1 MTDSARSSLPA
12 SARNRWIRLVLQTA
26 FGLALLWLW
35 LRTVSL
41 PEVVSHMHVTSWWPV
56 PMMVLLSLVTS
67 LIRARRWLLLLR
79 PLAPVGMV
87 RAFAMNGA
95 GGLLNYV
102 LPIRSGDAARAWWL
116 WRRHRVPAGSALAT
130 IVIDK
135 ACDLAAVAAVLAG
148 LEVVALTGAVQAPR
162 GLLGAAALAAA
173 LLAAV
178 LGTALA
184 GPRIARSPLARR
196 VLPTR
201 VASGLAGQ
209 AFAFRAGARG
219 LWTPALA
226 ARLAALTAVAL
237 VIDAFNFTLLFTAVG
252 VPVPTWKAMAAYP
265 ALLLSFAVP
274 AGPGYLGNLEV
285 AGSLV
290 LGGGLGLGAAVAA
303 GAIVLYHAITAGYSL
318 VIGTLSFLLVGGRRR
333 AQAGGPKR
341 IAVFHCGFTYSGGG
355 ERIVIEEV
363 LGLRRRG
370 YAVECYAPTVDESR
384 CYPDL
389 IRDVRVRTFL
399 PQLPRWIPYREA
411 VQMAATSLLMPLYAW
426 RFRGVDAIVGCN
438 QPSAWIAWWA
448 ARLMDVPYVVYL
460 NQPNR
465 LVYPRNIDRQTG
477 WVSNADYRLLAAVV
491 LRATRFVAWAD
502 RRSVQEADQLLVDG
516 DYIGDIIRRTYRRDA
531 IDCPAG
537 CHVAASGYP
546 LPIEQR
552 FSGGLTVNGF
562 PIRRPYVLLTNRH
575 YPQKRFDLAIR
586 AMALVRERHPR
597 AQLVIPGPPT
607 SHTATLEALVTEL
620 GLQDAVL
627 FLGAITEDE
636 LQALYEGAAVYVYP
650 APEEDF
656 GMGVIESMAKGVPVV
671 AWNQAGPTVTV
682 GPGTGHLAE
691 PLDVTDYAAG
701 IAGLLDDRDANQ
713 ATGVRAFAWARR
725 FDWERHVDVL
735 ERSVLEV
742 ARAHEQYSLQAAT
755 A

>member
-1 MTDSARSSLPA
+1 M
-12 SARNRWIRLVLQTA
+12 NRWLRLGIQTA

-41 PEVVSHMHVTSWWPV
+41 PEVVSHARVHSWWAV
-56 PMMVLLSLVTS
+56 ALMLVLALVTS
-67 LIRARRWLLLLR
+67 VIRARRWMLLLR

-87 RAFAMNGA
+87 RAFAMNAA
-95 GGLLNYV
+95 GSLLNYV

-116 WRRHRVPAGSALAT
+116 WRRHRIPAGSALAT

-135 ACDLAAVAAVLAG
+135 ACDLAAVAVVLAG
-148 LEVVALTGAVQAPR
+148 LGVVALTGVVHAPR
-162 GLLGAAALAAA
+162 GLAGAVALAIA

-178 LGTALA
+178 LGTALL
-184 GPRIARSPLARR
+184 GPRIARSRMARR
-196 VLPTR
+196 VLPPR
-201 VASGLAGQ
+201 LASGLAGQ

-219 LWTPALA
+219 LWSPGLAVRLAGLTALA
-226 ARLAALTAVAL
+226 LA
-237 VIDAFNFTLLFTAVG
+237 IDAFNFTLLFTAVG
-252 VPVPTWKAMAAYP
+252 ISVPTLQAMAAYP
-265 ALLLSFAVP
+265 AILLSFAVP

-285 AGSLV
+285 AGALV
-290 LGGGLGLGAAVAA
+290 LGGGLGLASSVAA
-303 GAIVLYHAITAGYSL
+303 GAIVLYHGITASYALALG
-318 VIGTLSFLLVGGRRR
+318 VLSFFLLGGRRR
-333 AQAGGPKR
+333 ARAGGPRR

-355 ERIVIEEV
+355 ERLVIEEV

-370 YAVECYAPTVDESR
+370 YEVECYAPTVDATR

-389 IRDVRVRTFL
+389 IGEVRVRTFL
-399 PQLPRWIPYREA
+399 PQLPRWFPFREA
-411 VQMAATSLLMPLYAW
+411 AQMAATSVLMPLYAW

-477 WVSNADYRLLAAVV
+477 WVSNADYRLLAAIV

-502 RRSVQEADQLLVDG
+502 RRSVQEADQLLVNG
-516 DYIGDIIRRTYRRDA
+516 DYIGDIIRTTYRRAA

-537 CHVAASGYP
+537 CHVAASGFP
-546 LPIEQR
+546 LPVESR
-552 FSGGLTVNGF
+552 FGGGLTINGY

-586 AMALVRERHPR
+586 AIVEVRKSQPR
-597 AQLVIPGPPT
+597 TQLVIPGPPT
-607 SHTATLEALVTEL
+607 SHTDSLKTLVREL
-620 GLQDAVL
+620 GLDDAVL

-636 LQALYEGAAVYVYP
+636 LQSLYEGAAVYVYP

-656 GMGVIESMAKGVPVV
+656 GMGVIEAMSKGVPVV

-682 GPGTGHLAE
+682 APGTGYLAE
-691 PLDVTDYAAG
+691 PLEVDDYAAG
-701 IAGLLDDRDANQ
+701 IAKLLASRTENQ
-713 ATGVRAFAWARR
+713 ATGQRAFDCARR
-725 FDWERHVDVL
+725 FDWERHIDIL
-735 ERSVLEV
+735 ERAVLEV
-742 ARAHEQYSLQAAT
+742 AHAHEQISAEAAT

>member
-1 MTDSARSSLPA
+1 M
-12 SARNRWIRLVLQTA
+12 NRWFRLGVQTA

-35 LRTVSL
+35 MRTVSL
-41 PEVVSHMHVTSWWPV
+41 PEVVSHARVHSWWAV
-56 PMMVLLSLVTS
+56 ALMLFLALVTS
-67 LIRARRWLLLLR
+67 VIRARRWMLLLR

-87 RAFAMNGA
+87 RAFAMNAA
-95 GGLLNYV
+95 GSLLNYV

-116 WRRHRVPAGSALAT
+116 WRRHRIPAGSALAT

-135 ACDLAAVAAVLAG
+135 ACDLAAVAVVLAG
-148 LEVVALTGAVQAPR
+148 LGVVALTGVVHAPR
-162 GLLGAAALAAA
+162 GLAGAVALAIA

-178 LGTALA
+178 LGTALL
-184 GPRIARSPLARR
+184 GPRIARSRMARR
-196 VLPTR
+196 VLPPR
-201 VASGLAGQ
+201 IASGLAGQ

-219 LWTPALA
+219 LLSPELAVRLAGLTALA
-226 ARLAALTAVAL
+226 LA
-237 VIDAFNFTLLFTAVG
+237 IDAFNFTLLFTAVG
-252 VPVPTWKAMAAYP
+252 ISVPTLQAMAAYP
-265 ALLLSFAVP
+265 AILLSFAVP
-274 AGPGYLGNLEV
+274 AGPGYLGDLEV
-285 AGSLV
+285 AGALV
-290 LGGGLGLGAAVAA
+290 LGGGLGLASSVAA
-303 GAIVLYHAITAGYSL
+303 GAIVLYHGITASYALALG
-318 VIGTLSFLLVGGRRR
+318 VLSFFLVGGRRR
-333 AQAGGPKR
+333 ARAGGPRR

-355 ERIVIEEV
+355 ERLVIEEV

-370 YAVECYAPTVDESR
+370 YEVECYAPTVDATR

-389 IRDVRVRTFL
+389 IGEVRVKTFL
-399 PQLPRWIPYREA
+399 PQLPRWFPFREA
-411 VQMAATSLLMPLYAW
+411 AQMAATSVLMPLYAW

-477 WVSNADYRLLAAVV
+477 WVSNADYRLLAAIV

-502 RRSVQEADQLLVDG
+502 RRSVQEADQLLVNG
-516 DYIGDIIRRTYRRDA
+516 DYIGDIIRTTYRRAA

-537 CHVAASGYP
+537 CHVAATGFP
-546 LPIEQR
+546 LPAESR
-552 FSGGLTVNGF
+552 FGGGLTINGY

-586 AMALVRERHPR
+586 AVMEVRKSQPR
-597 AQLVIPGPPT
+597 TQLVIPGPPT
-607 SHTATLEALVTEL
+607 SHTDSLKTLVREL
-620 GLQDAVL
+620 GLEDAVI

-636 LQALYEGAAVYVYP
+636 LQSLYEGAAVYVYP

-656 GMGVIESMAKGVPVV
+656 GMGVIESMSKGVPVV

-682 GPGTGHLAE
+682 ARGTGYLAE
-691 PLDVTDYAAG
+691 PLEVDDYAAG
-701 IAGLLDDRDANQ
+701 IAKLLASRSENQ
-713 ATGVRAFAWARR
+713 ATGQRAFDWARR
-725 FDWERHVDVL
+725 FDWERHIDIL
-735 ERSVLEV
+735 ERAVLEV
-742 ARAHEQYSLQAAT
+742 ARAHEQISAEAAT

>member
-1 MTDSARSSLPA
+1 M
-12 SARNRWIRLVLQTA
+12 NRWLRLALQTA
-26 FGLALLWLW
+26 IGLGLLWLW

-41 PEVVSHMHVTSWWPV
+41 SEVMSHARVHSSWPV
-56 PMMVLLSLVTS
+56 VLMIALFLLTS
-67 LIRARRWLLLLR
+67 VIRARRWLLLLR

-87 RAFAMNGA
+87 RAFAMNAA

-135 ACDLAAVAAVLAG
+135 ACDLAAVAVVLAVLG
-148 LEVVALTGAVQAPR
+148 IVALTGAVSAPR
-162 GLLGAAALAAA
+162 GLLGAAGLAIA

-178 LGTALA
+178 LGTALL
-184 GPRIARSPLARR
+184 GPRLARSRLARR
-196 VLPTR
+196 VLPAR
-201 VASGLAGQ
+201 FAAAIAGQ

-226 ARLAALTAVAL
+226 GRLAFLTALAL
-237 VIDAFNFTLLFTAVG
+237 LIDCFNFTLLFAAMG
-252 VPVPTWKAMAAYP
+252 VSVAPLKAMAAYP

-274 AGPGYLGNLEV
+274 AGPGYVGNLEV
-285 AGSLV
+285 AGSLI
-290 LGGGLGLGAAVAA
+290 LGGGLGLAPAVAA
-303 GAIVLYHAITAGYSL
+303 GAILVYHALTAANALALGL
-318 VIGTLSFLLVGGRRR
+318 LSFLLVGGRRR
-333 AQAGGPKR
+333 ARTGGPRR

-370 YAVECYAPTVDESR
+370 YEVECYAPTVDQSR

-389 IRDVRVRTFL
+389 IGDVRVRTFL
-399 PQLPRWIPYREA
+399 PQLPHWFPFREA
-411 VQMAATSLLMPLYAW
+411 VQMAATSLLMPVYAW

-465 LVYPRNIDRQTG
+465 LVYPRRIDRETG
-477 WVSNADYRLLAAVV
+477 WVANADYRLLAAIV

-502 RRSVQEADQLLVDG
+502 RRSVQEADQLLVNG
-516 DYIGDIIRRTYRRDA
+516 DYIGDIIRRTYNRDA
-531 IDCPAG
+531 VDCPAG
-537 CHVAASGYP
+537 CHVAASGFP
-546 LPIEQR
+546 LPVDAR
-552 FSGGLTVNGF
+552 FAGGLTINGY

-586 AMALVRERHPR
+586 AIAEVRKRHPR
-597 AQLVIPGPPT
+597 VQLVIPGPFT
-607 SHTATLEALVTEL
+607 SHTESLQALVAEL
-620 GLQDAVL
+620 GLTDSVF
-627 FLGAITEDE
+627 FLGPIAEDE
-636 LQALYEGAAVYVYP
+636 LQKLYEGAAVYVYP

-691 PLDVTDYAAG
+691 PLVVTDFAEG
-701 IAGLLDDRDANQ
+701 ISGLLENPTENQ
-713 ATGVRAFAWARR
+713 GTGERAFEWARR
-725 FDWERHVDVL
+725 FDWERHLDTL
-735 ERSVLEV
+735 ERAVLDV
-742 ARAHEQYSLQAAT
+742 ARVHERIAAEAAT
-755 A
+755 G

>member
-1 MTDSARSSLPA
+1 M
-12 SARNRWIRLVLQTA
+12 RLAVQTA
-26 FGLALLWLW
+26 FGLFLLWLW

-41 PEVVSHMHVTSWWPV
+41 PEVASHARVHSWLAV
-56 PMMVLLSLVTS
+56 MVMICLFLVTA

-87 RAFAMNGA
+87 RAFAMNAA
-95 GGLLNYV
+95 GGILNYV
-102 LPIRSGDAARAWWL
+102 IPIRSGDAARAWWL

-135 ACDLAAVAAVLAG
+135 ACDLTGVALVLAILGIVAA
-148 LEVVALTGAVQAPR
+148 TGAVNAPR
-162 GLLGAAALAAA
+162 GLFGAAALAVA

-178 LGTALA
+178 LGTALV
-184 GPRIARSPLARR
+184 GPRIARSSLARR
-196 VLPTR
+196 VLPAR
-201 VASGLAGQ
+201 FAAALAGQ

-226 ARLAALTAVAL
+226 ARLAALTAFAL
-237 VIDAFNFTLLFTAVG
+237 LIDAFNFTLLFTAVG
-252 VPVPTWKAMAAYP
+252 VDVPMLKAMAAYP

-290 LGGGLGLGAAVAA
+290 LGGGLGLAPAVAA
-303 GAIVLYHAITAGYSL
+303 GAIVLYHAITAGFAL
-318 VIGTLSFLLVGGRRR
+318 VLGLLGFLLVGGRRR
-333 AQAGGPKR
+333 LRAGGPRR

-370 YAVECYAPTVDESR
+370 FKVECYAPTVDASR

-389 IRDVRVRTFL
+389 IGEVGVRTFL
-399 PQLPRWIPYREA
+399 PQLPRWVPYREA
-411 VQMAATSLLMPLYAW
+411 VQMAAASLLMPLYAW
-426 RFRGVDAIVGCN
+426 RLRGVDAILACN

-448 ARLMDVPYVVYL
+448 ARLIDVPYVVYL

-465 LVYPRNIDRQTG
+465 LVYPRSIDRETG
-477 WVSNADYRLLAAVV
+477 WVANADYRLLAAIV
-491 LRATRFVAWAD
+491 LRATKFVAWAD
-502 RRSVQEADQLLVDG
+502 RRSVQEADQLLVNG
-516 DYIGDIIRRTYRRDA
+516 DYIGDIIRGIYKREAT
-531 IDCPAG
+531 DCPAG
-537 CHVAASGYP
+537 CHVAASGFP
-546 LPIEQR
+546 LPREVR
-552 FSGGLTVNGF
+552 FSGGLTINGY

-586 AMALVRERHPR
+586 AMQKVRKHHPK
-597 AQLVIPGPPT
+597 AQLVIPGPAT
-607 SHTATLEALVTEL
+607 SHTATLQGLTTEL
-620 GLQDAVL
+620 KITDGVL
-627 FLGAITEDE
+627 FLGAITEQE
-636 LQALYEGAAVYVYP
+636 LDRLYAGAAVYVYP

-682 GPGTGHLAE
+682 GPKTGYLAE
-691 PLDVTDYAAG
+691 PLEVADYASA
-701 IAGLLDDRDANQ
+701 ITTLLDDPAANQ
-713 ATGVRAFAWARR
+713 ATGERAFEWARR
-725 FDWERHVDVL
+725 FDWERHLDAL
-735 ERSVLEV
+735 ENAMIEV
-742 ARAHEQYSLQAAT
+742 ARSHERVAAEAAT

>member
-1 MTDSARSSLPA
+1 M
-12 SARNRWIRLVLQTA
+12 NRWLRLALQTA
-26 FGLALLWLW
+26 LGLVLLWLW

-41 PEVVSHMHVTSWWPV
+41 PEVLSHARVHSWAPV
-56 PMMVLLSLVTS
+56 VVMILLFLLTS

-79 PLAPVGMV
+79 PLAPAGMV
-87 RAFAMNGA
+87 RAFAMNSA

-135 ACDLAAVAAVLAG
+135 ACDLAAVALVLAV
-148 LEVVALTGAVQAPR
+148 LEVVALTGAINAPR
-162 GLLGAAALAAA
+162 GLLGAAALAVA

-178 LGTALA
+178 LGTAVL
-184 GPRIARSPLARR
+184 GPRLARSSIARRLLPARF
-196 VLPTR
+196 
-201 VASGLAGQ
+201 ASVIAGQ

-226 ARLAALTAVAL
+226 WRLAALTVLAL
-237 VIDAFNFTLLFTAVG
+237 VIDAFNFTLLFAAVG
-252 VPVPTWKAMAAYP
+252 ISVPTLKAMAAYP

-274 AGPGYLGNLEV
+274 AGPGYVGNLEV

-290 LGGGLGLGAAVAA
+290 LGGGLGLAPAVAA
-303 GAIVLYHAITAGYSL
+303 GAIVLYHAITAGNAL
-318 VIGTLSFLLVGGRRR
+318 VLGLRARAGRPR
-333 AQAGGPKR
+333 R

-370 YAVECYAPTVDESR
+370 YEVECYAPTVDQAR

-389 IRDVRVRTFL
+389 IGDVRVRTFL
-399 PQLPRWIPYREA
+399 PQLPRWVPYREA
-411 VQMAATSLLMPLYAW
+411 AQMAATSILMPVYAW

-465 LVYPRNIDRQTG
+465 LVYPRSIDRETG
-477 WVSNADYRLLAAVV
+477 WVANADYRLLAAIV

-502 RRSVQEADQLLVDG
+502 RRSVQEADQLLVNG
-516 DYIGDIIRRTYRRDA
+516 DYIGDIIRRTYGREA

-537 CHVAASGYP
+537 CHVASSGFP
-546 LPIEQR
+546 LPVEAR
-552 FSGGLTVNGF
+552 FSGGLTINGY

-575 YPQKRFDLAIR
+575 YPQKRFDLTIR
-586 AMALVRERHPR
+586 AMAEVRARHPR
-597 AQLVIPGPPT
+597 VQLVIPGPPT
-607 SHTATLEALVTEL
+607 SHTASLKELVAEL
-620 GLQDAVL
+620 GLSEAVL
-627 FLGAITEDE
+627 FLGAIAEDE
-636 LQALYEGAAVYVYP
+636 LQKLYEGAAVYVYP

-671 AWNQAGPTVTV
+671 AWNQAGPTAPV
-682 GPGTGHLAE
+682 GPRTGYLAE
-691 PLDVTDYAAG
+691 PLVVSDYAAG
-701 IAGLLDDRDANQ
+701 IWRLLDDPIENQ
-713 ATGVRAFAWARR
+713 ATGERAFAWARR
-725 FDWERHVDVL
+725 FDWERHIDIL
-735 ERSVLEV
+735 ERAVLEV
-742 ARAHEQYSLQAAT
+742 ARSHEQIASAAAT

>member
-1 MTDSARSSLPA
+1 V
-12 SARNRWIRLVLQTA
+12 NRWVRLALQTA
-26 FGLALLWLW
+26 VGVVLLWLW

-41 PEVVSHMHVTSWWPV
+41 TDVISHARVHSWGAVVL
-56 PMMVLLSLVTS
+56 MVILALVTT

-87 RAFAMNGA
+87 RAFAMNTA

-135 ACDLAAVAAVLAG
+135 ACDLAAVAAVLAI
-148 LEVVALTGAVQAPR
+148 LEVVALTGAIATPR
-162 GLLGAAALAAA
+162 GLLGAAALAIA

-178 LGTALA
+178 LGTALL
-184 GPRIARSPLARR
+184 GPRLARSWVARR
-196 VLPTR
+196 LLPAR
-201 VASGLAGQ
+201 IASGIAGQ

-226 ARLAALTAVAL
+226 GRLAFLTVLALA
-237 VIDAFNFTLLFTAVG
+237 IDAFNFTLLFTAVG
-252 VPVPTWKAMAAYP
+252 ISVPALKAMAAYP
-265 ALLLSFAVP
+265 ALLLSFAIP

-290 LGGGLGLGAAVAA
+290 LHGGLGLSAPVAA
-303 GAIVLYHAITAGYSL
+303 GAIVLYHAITAGNAL
-318 VIGTLSFLLVGGRRR
+318 VLGLVGFFLVGGRRR
-333 AQAGGPKR
+333 ARAGGPRR

-370 YAVECYAPTVDESR
+370 YEVECYAPTVDQSR
-384 CYPDL
+384 CFPDL
-389 IRDVRVRTFL
+389 IGDVRVRTFL
-399 PQLPRWIPYREA
+399 PQLPRWFPFREA

-465 LVYPRNIDRQTG
+465 LVYPRNIDRETG
-477 WVSNADYRLLAAVV
+477 WVANADYRLLAAIV

-502 RRSVQEADQLLVDG
+502 RRSVQESDLLLVNG
-516 DYIGDIIRRTYRRDA
+516 DYIGDIIRRTYRSEA

-537 CHVAASGYP
+537 CHVASSGFP
-546 LPIEQR
+546 LPLDAR
-552 FSGGLTVNGF
+552 FSGGLTINGF

-586 AMALVRERHPR
+586 AMAEVRKQHPR
-597 AQLVIPGPPT
+597 VQLVIPGPAT
-607 SHTATLEALVTEL
+607 SHTDSLRALVAEL
-620 GLQDAVL
+620 QLMDAVL
-627 FLGAITEDE
+627 FLGAIAEDE
-636 LQALYEGAAVYVYP
+636 LQKLYEGAAVYVYP

-682 GPGTGHLAE
+682 GPGTGYLAE
-691 PLDVTDYAAG
+691 PLVVGEYADG
-701 IAGLLDDRDANQ
+701 IARLLDNPAENQ
-713 ATGVRAFAWARR
+713 ATGERAFEWARR
-725 FDWERHVDVL
+725 FDWERHLDVL
-735 ERSVLEV
+735 ERAVLDV
-742 ARAHEQYSLQAAT
+742 ARSHEQVAAEAAT

>member
-1 MTDSARSSLPA
+1 M
-12 SARNRWIRLVLQTA
+12 NRWLRLALQTA
-26 FGLALLWLW
+26 VGVVLLWLW

-41 PEVVSHMHVTSWWPV
+41 TDVISHARVHNWGAVVLMI
-56 PMMVLLSLVTS
+56 VLALVTT

-87 RAFAMNGA
+87 RAFAMNTA

-135 ACDLAAVAAVLAG
+135 ACDLAAVAAVLAV
-148 LEVVALTGAVQAPR
+148 LEVVALTGAIPTPT
-162 GLLGAAALAAA
+162 GLLGAAALAIA

-178 LGTALA
+178 LGTAVL
-184 GPRIARSPLARR
+184 GPRLARSWVARR
-196 VLPTR
+196 LLPAR
-201 VASGLAGQ
+201 FASGIAGQ

-226 ARLAALTAVAL
+226 SRLVLLTVLALA
-237 VIDAFNFTLLFTAVG
+237 IDAFNFTLLFTAVG
-252 VPVPTWKAMAAYP
+252 ISVPALKAMAAYP
-265 ALLLSFAVP
+265 ALLLSFAIP

-290 LGGGLGLGAAVAA
+290 LHGGLGLSAPVAA
-303 GAIVLYHAITAGYSL
+303 GAIVLYHAITAGNAL
-318 VIGTLSFLLVGGRRR
+318 VLGLVGFFLVGGRRR
-333 AQAGGPKR
+333 AKAGGPRR

-370 YAVECYAPTVDESR
+370 YEVECYAPTVDQSR
-384 CYPDL
+384 CFPDL
-389 IRDVRVRTFL
+389 LGDVRVRTFL
-399 PQLPRWIPYREA
+399 PQMPRWFPFREA

-465 LVYPRNIDRQTG
+465 LVYPRNIDRETG
-477 WVSNADYRLLAAVV
+477 WVANADYRLLAAIV

-502 RRSVQEADQLLVDG
+502 RRSVQEADLLLVNG
-516 DYIGDIIRRTYRRDA
+516 DYIGDIIRRTYRREA

-537 CHVAASGYP
+537 CHVASSGFP
-546 LPIEQR
+546 LPVDAR
-552 FSGGLTVNGF
+552 FSGGLTINGF

-575 YPQKRFDLAIR
+575 YPQKRFDLAIK
-586 AMALVRERHPR
+586 AMAEVRQRHPR
-597 AQLVIPGPPT
+597 VQLVIPGPAT
-607 SHTATLEALVTEL
+607 SHTESLKTLVAEL
-620 GLQDAVL
+620 QLTDAVL
-627 FLGAITEDE
+627 FLGAIAEDE
-636 LQALYEGAAVYVYP
+636 LQKLYEGAAVYVYP

-682 GPGTGHLAE
+682 GPGTGHLAD
-691 PLDVTDYAAG
+691 PLVVSDYAAG
-701 IAGLLDDRDANQ
+701 ISRLLDNPSENQ
-713 ATGVRAFAWARR
+713 ATGERAFEWARR
-725 FDWERHVDVL
+725 FDWERHLDVL
-735 ERSVLEV
+735 ERAVLDV
-742 ARAHEQYSLQAAT
+742 ARSHEQVAAEAAT

>member
-1 MTDSARSSLPA
+1 MNSARPNLNASS
-12 SARNRWIRLVLQTA
+12 RNRWIRLGLQTA
-26 FGLALLWLW
+26 FGLLLLWLW
-35 LRTVSL
+35 TRTVSL
-41 PEVVSHMHVTSWWPV
+41 PEVAAHMRAQAWWPL
-56 PMMVLLSLVTS
+56 PLMVVLFLVTS
-67 LIRARRWLLLLR
+67 VIRARRWLLLLR

-87 RAFAMNGA
+87 RAFAMNAA

-102 LPIRSGDAARAWWL
+102 LPIRSGDAARTWWL

-135 ACDLAAVAAVLAG
+135 ACDLVGVAVVLAALELLAVSGAVA
-148 LEVVALTGAVQAPR
+148 APR
-162 GLLGAAALAAA
+162 GLLGAAAFAIA

-178 LGTALA
+178 LGTALL
-184 GPRIARSPLARR
+184 GPRIARSALARR
-196 VLPTR
+196 VLPAR
-201 VASGLAGQ
+201 VAAGLSGQ

-219 LWTPALA
+219 LWTPELA
-226 ARLAALTAVAL
+226 ARLAGWTALAL
-237 VIDAFNFTLLFTAVG
+237 VIDAFNLNLLLVAVG
-252 VPVPTWKAMAAYP
+252 VPVPFWKAMAAYP

-290 LGGGLGLGAAVAA
+290 LGGGLGLATAVAA
-303 GAIVLYHAITAGYSL
+303 GAIVLYHALTAGYAL
-318 VIGTLSFLLVGGRRR
+318 LLGLLGFLLVGGRRR
-333 AQAGGPKR
+333 ARGTEPRR

-355 ERIVIEEV
+355 ERIVIQEV

-370 YAVECYAPTVDESR
+370 FQVECFAPTVDASR

-389 IRDVRVRTFL
+389 LGDVRVRTFL
-399 PQLPRWIPYREA
+399 PQLPRWFPFREA
-411 VQMAATSLLMPLYAW
+411 VQMAAASLLMPLYAW

-448 ARLMDVPYVVYL
+448 ARLIDVPYVVYL

-477 WVSNADYRLLAAVV
+477 WVANADYRLLAGIV

-502 RRSVQEADQLLVDG
+502 RRSVQEADQLLVNG
-516 DYIGDIIRRTYRRDA
+516 DYIGDIIRGIYKREA

-537 CHVAASGYP
+537 CHVAASGFP
-546 LPIEQR
+546 RPVADR
-552 FSGGLTVNGF
+552 FSGGLTINGY

-586 AMALVRERHPR
+586 AMGEVRARHPR
-597 AQLVIPGPPT
+597 AQLVVPGPAT
-607 SHTATLEALVTEL
+607 THTAELHALVAEL
-620 GLQDAVL
+620 GLSDAVL
-627 FLGAITEDE
+627 FLGPITEDE
-636 LQALYEGAAVYVYP
+636 LQRLYEGAAVYVYP

-691 PLDVTDYAAG
+691 PLEVSDYAAG
-701 IAGLLDDRDANQ
+701 IISLLDDPGANQ
-713 ATGVRAFAWARR
+713 VSGERAFEWARR
-725 FDWERHVDVL
+725 FDWERHIDVL
-735 ERSVLEV
+735 ERSVLDV
-742 ARAHEQYSLQAAT
+742 ARSHEQVAAEAAT

>member
-1 MTDSARSSLPA
+1 MK
-12 SARNRWIRLVLQTA
+12 RWIRLGLQTA
-26 FGLALLWLW
+26 FGLFLLWLW

-41 PEVVSHMHVTSWWPV
+41 PEVASHARVHSWLAV
-56 PMMVLLSLVTS
+56 VLMLLLFLVTS

-87 RAFAMNGA
+87 RAFAMNAA

-135 ACDLAAVAAVLAG
+135 ACDLAGVAVVLAVLEIVAA
-148 LEVVALTGAVQAPR
+148 TGSVSAPR
-162 GLLGAAALAAA
+162 GLLGAAALAV
-173 LLAAV
+173 LLLGAV
-178 LGTALA
+178 LGTALL
-184 GPRIARSPLARR
+184 GPRVARSSLARR
-196 VLPTR
+196 LLPAR
-201 VASGLAGQ
+201 FAAALAGQ

-226 ARLAALTAVAL
+226 GRLAALTGLAL
-237 VIDAFNFTLLFTAVG
+237 LIDAFTFTLLFTALG
-252 VPVPTWKAMAAYP
+252 VPVPTLNAMAAYP

-290 LGGGLGLGAAVAA
+290 LGGGLGLAPAVAA
-303 GAIVLYHAITAGYSL
+303 GAIVLYHAITAGNAL
-318 VIGTLSFLLVGGRRR
+318 ATGLFGFLLVGGRRR
-333 AQAGGPKR
+333 LRAGGPRR

-370 YAVECYAPTVDESR
+370 FAVECYAPTVDASR

-389 IRDVRVRTFL
+389 IGQVRVRTFL
-399 PQLPRWIPYREA
+399 PQLPRWFPYREA
-411 VQMAATSLLMPLYAW
+411 IQMAGASLLMPLYAW
-426 RFRGVDAIVGCN
+426 RFRGIDAIVACN

-448 ARLMDVPYVVYL
+448 ARLIDVPYVVYL

-465 LVYPRNIDRQTG
+465 LVYPRSIDRETG
-477 WVSNADYRLLAAVV
+477 WVANADYRLLAAIV
-491 LRATRFVAWAD
+491 LRATKFVAWAD
-502 RRSVQEADQLLVDG
+502 RRSVQEADQLLVNG
-516 DYIGDIIRRTYRRDA
+516 DYIGDIIRGIYRRGA
-531 IDCPAG
+531 VDCPAG
-537 CHVAASGYP
+537 CHVAASGFP
-546 LPIEQR
+546 LAVANR
-552 FSGGLTVNGF
+552 FSGGLTINGY

-586 AMALVRERHPR
+586 AMQEVRERHPKV
-597 AQLVIPGPPT
+597 QLVIPGPAT
-607 SHTATLEALVTEL
+607 THTAALKALTAEL
-620 GLQDAVL
+620 HMDDGVL

-636 LQALYEGAAVYVYP
+636 LNRLYEGAAVYVYP

-691 PLDVTDYAAG
+691 PLEVSDYATGVAS
-701 IAGLLDDRDANQ
+701 LLDDPEANQ
-713 ATGVRAFAWARR
+713 ATGARAFDWARR
-725 FDWERHVDVL
+725 FDWERHLDTL
-735 ERSVLEV
+735 ERAVLEV
-742 ARAHEQYSLQAAT
+742 ARSHERVAEEAAS

>member
-1 MTDSARSSLPA
+1 VKS
-12 SARNRWIRLVLQTA
+12 WIRGLLQTA
-26 FGLALLWLW
+26 FAVVLLVLW

-41 PEVVSHMHVTSWWPV
+41 GEVLGHARVDNWMAVV
-56 PMMVLLSLVTS
+56 LMVVLFFVTS

-87 RAFAMNGA
+87 RAFAMNAGA
-95 GGLLNYV
+95 SLLNYV
-102 LPIRSGDAARAWWL
+102 LPIRSGDAARYWWL
-116 WRRHRVPAGSALAT
+116 WRRHRVPSGSALAT

-135 ACDLAAVAAVLAG
+135 ACDLAGVAVVLGG
-148 LEVVALTGAVQAPR
+148 LALVASTGLVSAPR
-162 GLLGAAALAAA
+162 GLFGAAALAVA

-178 LGTALA
+178 FGTALL
-184 GPRIARSPLARR
+184 GPRIVGSPLLRR
-196 VLPTR
+196 RMPVSM
-201 VASGLAGQ
+201 ASSMAGQ
-209 AFAFRAGARG
+209 AFAFRAVARG
-219 LWTPALA
+219 LWNLRVVGPLAGLTATALA
-226 ARLAALTAVAL
+226 
-237 VIDAFNFTLLFTAVG
+237 IDAFNFSLLFWALG
-252 VPVPTWKAMAAYP
+252 ISVPTLKAMAAYP
-265 ALLLSFAVP
+265 ALLLAFAVP
-274 AGPGYLGNLEV
+274 AGPGYVGSLEV
-285 AGSLV
+285 AGSLI
-290 LGGGLGLGAAVAA
+290 LGGGLGLSAAVAA

-318 VIGTLSFLLVGGRRR
+318 VLGLLGVLLVGGKRR
-333 AQAGGPKR
+333 ARAKGPRR

-370 YAVECYAPTVDESR
+370 FDVQCYAPTVDASR

-389 IRDVRVRTFL
+389 IGEVRVRTFL
-399 PQLPRWIPYREA
+399 PQLPRWFPFREA

-426 RFRGVDAIVGCN
+426 RFRGVDVIVGCN

-448 ARLMDVPYVVYL
+448 ARLIDVPYVVYL

-502 RRSVQEADQLLVDG
+502 RRSIQEADQLLVNG

-537 CHVAASGYP
+537 CHVAQSGFP
-546 LPIEQR
+546 RPTGSR
-552 FSGGLTVNGF
+552 FSGGLTINGY

-575 YPQKRFDLAIR
+575 YPQKRFDLAIK
-586 AMALVRERHPR
+586 AMAEVRKHHPKV
-597 AQLVIPGPPT
+597 QLVIPGPPT
-607 SHTATLEALVTEL
+607 SHTASLKPLVTEL
-620 GLQDAVL
+620 GLDDAVI

-682 GPGTGHLAE
+682 APGTGHLAE
-691 PLDVTDYAAG
+691 PLEVSDYAAG
-701 IAGLLDDRDANQ
+701 IISLLDDPKANQ
-713 ATGVRAFAWARR
+713 ATGERAFEWARR
-725 FDWERHVDVL
+725 FDWERHVDTL
-735 ERSVLEV
+735 ERCIVTV
-742 ARAHEQYSLQAAT
+742 ARSHEQVAAEAAT

>member
-1 MTDSARSSLPA
+1 V
-12 SARNRWIRLVLQTA
+12 NRWLRLALQTA
-26 FGLALLWLW
+26 IGLALLWLW

-41 PEVVSHMHVTSWWPV
+41 TDVLSHARVHSWAPVVLMIALF
-56 PMMVLLSLVTS
+56 LLTS

-87 RAFAMNGA
+87 RAFAMNSA

-135 ACDLAAVAAVLAG
+135 ACDLAAVAVVLAV
-148 LEVVALTGAVQAPR
+148 LEVVALTGAISTPR
-162 GLLGAAALAAA
+162 GLLGAAALAVA
-173 LLAAV
+173 LLSAV
-178 LGTALA
+178 LGTAVL
-184 GPRIARSPLARR
+184 GPRLARSWLARR
-196 VLPTR
+196 LIPAR
-201 VASGLAGQ
+201 FAAAIAGQ

-226 ARLAALTAVAL
+226 VWLALLTILALA
-237 VIDAFNFTLLFTAVG
+237 IDAFNFTLLFTAVG
-252 VPVPTWKAMAAYP
+252 VSVPTLKAMAAYP

-290 LGGGLGLGAAVAA
+290 LHGGLGLSTAVAG
-303 GAIVLYHAITAGYSL
+303 GAIVLYHAITAGNAL
-318 VIGTLSFLLVGGRRR
+318 VLGLLSFFLVGGRRR
-333 AQAGGPKR
+333 VRAGGPRR

-370 YAVECYAPTVDESR
+370 YEVECFAPTVDQSR

-389 IRDVRVRTFL
+389 IGDIRVRTFL
-399 PQLPRWIPYREA
+399 PQLPRWFPFREA
-411 VQMAATSLLMPLYAW
+411 VQMAATSLLMPVYAW

-465 LVYPRNIDRQTG
+465 LVYPRSIDRETG
-477 WVSNADYRLLAAVV
+477 WVANADYRLLAAIV

-502 RRSVQEADQLLVDG
+502 RRSVQEADQLLVNG

-537 CHVAASGYP
+537 CHVASSGFP
-546 LPIEQR
+546 LPIEAR
-552 FSGGLTVNGF
+552 FSGGLTINGY

-575 YPQKRFDLAIR
+575 YPQKRFDLAIK
-586 AMALVRERHPR
+586 AMAEVRGRHPR
-597 AQLVIPGPPT
+597 VQLVIPGPET
-607 SHTATLEALVTEL
+607 SHTASLKALVNEL
-620 GLQDAVL
+620 GLSEAVL
-627 FLGAITEDE
+627 FLGPIAEEE
-636 LQALYEGAAVYVYP
+636 LQKLYEGAAVYVYP

-682 GPGTGHLAE
+682 GPRTGRLVE
-691 PLDVTDYAAG
+691 PLMVNDYAAA
-701 IAGLLDDRDANQ
+701 ISVLLDDPADNQ
-713 ATGVRAFAWARR
+713 ATGVRAFEWARR
-725 FDWERHVDVL
+725 FDWERHVDIL
-735 ERSVLEV
+735 ERAVLDV
-742 ARAHEQYSLQAAT
+742 ARSHEQVAAEAAT

>member
-1 MTDSARSSLPA
+1 MSSASPNPRTSS
-12 SARNRWIRLVLQTA
+12 RNRWIRLGLQTA
-26 FGLALLWLW
+26 LGLLLLFLW
-35 LRTVSL
+35 TRTVSL
-41 PEVVSHMHVTSWWPV
+41 PEVAAHMRAQAWWPL
-56 PMMVLLSLVTS
+56 PLMVVLFLVAS
-67 LIRARRWLLLLR
+67 VIRARRWLLLLR

-87 RAFAMNGA
+87 RAFAMNAA

-102 LPIRSGDAARAWWL
+102 LPIRSGDAARTWWL

-135 ACDLAAVAAVLAG
+135 ACDLVGVAVVLAALEVLALSGAVA
-148 LEVVALTGAVQAPR
+148 APR
-162 GLLGAAALAAA
+162 GLLGAAAFAIA
-173 LLAAV
+173 LLGAV
-178 LGTALA
+178 LGTALL

-196 VLPTR
+196 LLPAR
-201 VASGLAGQ
+201 VAGVLAGQ

-219 LWTPALA
+219 LWTPGLA
-226 ARLAALTAVAL
+226 ARLAGWTVLAL
-237 VIDAFNFTLLFTAVG
+237 VIDAFNLNLLLVAVG
-252 VPVPTWKAMAAYP
+252 VPVPFWKAMAAYP

-290 LGGGLGLGAAVAA
+290 LGGGLGLSAAVAA
-303 GAIVLYHAITAGYSL
+303 GAIVLYHAVTAGYAL
-318 VIGTLSFLLVGGRRR
+318 LLGLLGFLLVGGKRR
-333 AQAGGPKR
+333 ARATGPRR

-370 YAVECYAPTVDESR
+370 FQVECYAPTVDASR

-389 IRDVRVRTFL
+389 LGDVRVRTFL
-399 PQLPRWIPYREA
+399 PQLPRWFPFREA
-411 VQMAATSLLMPLYAW
+411 IQMAAASLLMPLYAW

-448 ARLMDVPYVVYL
+448 ARLIDVPYVVYL

-477 WVSNADYRLLAAVV
+477 WVANADYRLLAGIV

-502 RRSVQEADQLLVDG
+502 RRSVQEADQLLVNG
-516 DYIGDIIRRTYRRDA
+516 DYIGDIIRGIYKREA

-537 CHVAASGYP
+537 CHVAASGFPRP
-546 LPIEQR
+546 LEER
-552 FSGGLTVNGF
+552 FGGGLTINGY
-562 PIRRPYVLLTNRH
+562 PIRRPYILLTNRH

-586 AMALVRERHPR
+586 AMAEVRAKHPR
-597 AQLVIPGPPT
+597 VQLVVPGPAT
-607 SHTATLEALVTEL
+607 AHTAELHALVAEL
-620 GLQDAVL
+620 GLSEAVV
-627 FLGAITEDE
+627 FLGPISEDE
-636 LQALYEGAAVYVYP
+636 LQRLYEGAAVYVYP

-682 GPGTGHLAE
+682 GSGTGHLAE
-691 PLDVTDYAAG
+691 PLEVDDYAAG
-701 IAGLLDDRDANQ
+701 IVALLDDPAANQ
-713 ATGVRAFAWARR
+713 DTGERAFEWARR
-725 FDWERHVDVL
+725 FDWERHIDVL
-735 ERSVLEV
+735 ERSVLDV
-742 ARAHEQYSLQAAT
+742 ARSHDQDAVEAAT

>member
-1 MTDSARSSLPA
+1 M
-12 SARNRWIRLVLQTA
+12 NRWFRLGVQTA

-35 LRTVSL
+35 MRTVSL
-41 PEVVSHMHVTSWWPV
+41 PEVVSHARVHSWWAV
-56 PMMVLLSLVTS
+56 ALMLFLALVTS
-67 LIRARRWLLLLR
+67 VIRARRWMLLLR

-87 RAFAMNGA
+87 RAFAMNAA
-95 GGLLNYV
+95 GSLLNYV

-116 WRRHRVPAGSALAT
+116 WRRHRIPAGSALAT

-135 ACDLAAVAAVLAG
+135 ACDLAAVAVVLAG
-148 LEVVALTGAVQAPR
+148 LGVVALTGVVHAPR
-162 GLLGAAALAAA
+162 GLAGAVALAIA

-178 LGTALA
+178 LGTALL
-184 GPRIARSPLARR
+184 GPRIARSRMARR
-196 VLPTR
+196 VLPPR
-201 VASGLAGQ
+201 IASGLAGQ

-219 LWTPALA
+219 LLSPELAVRLAGLTALA
-226 ARLAALTAVAL
+226 LA
-237 VIDAFNFTLLFTAVG
+237 IDAFNFTLLFTAVG
-252 VPVPTWKAMAAYP
+252 ISVPTLQAMAAYP
-265 ALLLSFAVP
+265 AILLSFAVP

-285 AGSLV
+285 AGALV
-290 LGGGLGLGAAVAA
+290 LGGGLGLASSVAA
-303 GAIVLYHAITAGYSL
+303 GAIVLYHGITASYALALG
-318 VIGTLSFLLVGGRRR
+318 VLSFFLVGGRRR
-333 AQAGGPKR
+333 ARAGGPRR

-355 ERIVIEEV
+355 ERLVIEEV

-370 YAVECYAPTVDESR
+370 YEVECYAPTVDATR

-389 IRDVRVRTFL
+389 IGEVRVKTFL
-399 PQLPRWIPYREA
+399 PQLPRWFPFREA
-411 VQMAATSLLMPLYAW
+411 AQMAATSVLMPLYAW

-477 WVSNADYRLLAAVV
+477 WVSNADYRLLAAIV

-502 RRSVQEADQLLVDG
+502 RRSVQEADQLLVNG
-516 DYIGDIIRRTYRRDA
+516 DYIGDIIRTTYRRAA

-537 CHVAASGYP
+537 CHVAATGFP
-546 LPIEQR
+546 LPAESR
-552 FSGGLTVNGF
+552 FGGGLTINGY

-586 AMALVRERHPR
+586 AVMEVRKSQPR
-597 AQLVIPGPPT
+597 TQLVIPGPPT
-607 SHTATLEALVTEL
+607 SHTDSLKTLVREL
-620 GLQDAVL
+620 GLEDAVI

-636 LQALYEGAAVYVYP
+636 LQSLYEGAAVYVYP

-656 GMGVIESMAKGVPVV
+656 GMGVIESMSRGVPVV

-682 GPGTGHLAE
+682 APGTGYLAE
-691 PLDVTDYAAG
+691 PLEVDDYAAG
-701 IAGLLDDRDANQ
+701 IAKLLASRSENQ
-713 ATGVRAFAWARR
+713 ATGQRAFDWARR
-725 FDWERHVDVL
+725 FDWERHIDIL
-735 ERSVLEV
+735 ERAVLEV
-742 ARAHEQYSLQAAT
+742 ARAHEQISAEAAT

>member
-1 MTDSARSSLPA
+1 M
-12 SARNRWIRLVLQTA
+12 NRWFRLGVQTA

-35 LRTVSL
+35 MRTVSL
-41 PEVVSHMHVTSWWPV
+41 PEVVSHARVHSWWAV
-56 PMMVLLSLVTS
+56 ALMLFLALVTS
-67 LIRARRWLLLLR
+67 VIRARRWMLLLR

-87 RAFAMNGA
+87 RAFAMNAA
-95 GGLLNYV
+95 GSLLNYV

-116 WRRHRVPAGSALAT
+116 WRRHRIPAGSALAT

-135 ACDLAAVAAVLAG
+135 ACDLAAVAVVLAG
-148 LEVVALTGAVQAPR
+148 LGVVALTGVVHAPR
-162 GLLGAAALAAA
+162 GLAGAVALAIA

-178 LGTALA
+178 LGTALL
-184 GPRIARSPLARR
+184 GPRIARSRMARR
-196 VLPTR
+196 VLPPR
-201 VASGLAGQ
+201 IASGLAGQ

-219 LWTPALA
+219 LLSPELAVRLAGLTALA
-226 ARLAALTAVAL
+226 LA
-237 VIDAFNFTLLFTAVG
+237 IDAFNFTLLFTAVG
-252 VPVPTWKAMAAYP
+252 ISVPTLQAMAAYP
-265 ALLLSFAVP
+265 AILLSFAVP

-285 AGSLV
+285 AGALV
-290 LGGGLGLGAAVAA
+290 LGGGLGLASSVAA
-303 GAIVLYHAITAGYSL
+303 GAIVLYHGITASYALALG
-318 VIGTLSFLLVGGRRR
+318 VLSFFLVGGRRR
-333 AQAGGPKR
+333 ARAGGPRR

-355 ERIVIEEV
+355 ERLVIEEV

-370 YAVECYAPTVDESR
+370 YEVECYAPTVDATR

-389 IRDVRVRTFL
+389 IGEVRVKTFL
-399 PQLPRWIPYREA
+399 PQLPRWFPFREA
-411 VQMAATSLLMPLYAW
+411 AQMAATSVLMPLYAW

-477 WVSNADYRLLAAVV
+477 WVSNADYRLLAAIV

-502 RRSVQEADQLLVDG
+502 RRSVQEADQLLVNG
-516 DYIGDIIRRTYRRDA
+516 DYIGDIIRTTYRRAA

-537 CHVAASGYP
+537 CHVAATGFP
-546 LPIEQR
+546 LPAESR
-552 FSGGLTVNGF
+552 FGGGLTINGY

-586 AMALVRERHPR
+586 AVMEVRKSQPR
-597 AQLVIPGPPT
+597 TQLVIPGPPT
-607 SHTATLEALVTEL
+607 SHTDSLKTLVREL
-620 GLQDAVL
+620 GLEDAVI

-636 LQALYEGAAVYVYP
+636 LQSLYEGAAVYVYP

-656 GMGVIESMAKGVPVV
+656 GMGVIESMSKGVPVV

-682 GPGTGHLAE
+682 ARGTGYLAE
-691 PLDVTDYAAG
+691 PLEVDDYAAG
-701 IAGLLDDRDANQ
+701 IAKLLASRSENQ
-713 ATGVRAFAWARR
+713 ATGQRAFDWARR
-725 FDWERHVDVL
+725 FDWERHIDIL
-735 ERSVLEV
+735 ERAVLEV
-742 ARAHEQYSLQAAT
+742 ARAHEQISAEAAT

>member
-1 MTDSARSSLPA
+1 M
-12 SARNRWIRLVLQTA
+12 NRWLRLALQTA
-26 FGLALLWLW
+26 IGLGLLWLW

-41 PEVVSHMHVTSWWPV
+41 SEVMSHARVHSSWPV
-56 PMMVLLSLVTS
+56 VLMIALFLLTS
-67 LIRARRWLLLLR
+67 VIRARRWLLLLR

-87 RAFAMNGA
+87 RAFAMNAA

-135 ACDLAAVAAVLAG
+135 ACDLAAVAVVLAVLG
-148 LEVVALTGAVQAPR
+148 IVALTGAVSAPR
-162 GLLGAAALAAA
+162 GLLGAAGLAIA

-178 LGTALA
+178 LGTALL
-184 GPRIARSPLARR
+184 GPRLARSRLARR
-196 VLPTR
+196 VLPAR
-201 VASGLAGQ
+201 FAAAIAGQ

-226 ARLAALTAVAL
+226 GRLAFLTALAL
-237 VIDAFNFTLLFTAVG
+237 LIDCFNFTLLFAAMG
-252 VPVPTWKAMAAYP
+252 VSVAPLKAMAAYP

-274 AGPGYLGNLEV
+274 AGPGYVGNLEV
-285 AGSLV
+285 AGSLI
-290 LGGGLGLGAAVAA
+290 LGGGLGLAPAVAA
-303 GAIVLYHAITAGYSL
+303 GAILVYHALTAANALALGL
-318 VIGTLSFLLVGGRRR
+318 LSFLLVGGRRR
-333 AQAGGPKR
+333 ARTGGPRR

-370 YAVECYAPTVDESR
+370 YEVECYAPTVDQSR

-389 IRDVRVRTFL
+389 IGDVRVRTFL
-399 PQLPRWIPYREA
+399 PQLPHWFPFREA
-411 VQMAATSLLMPLYAW
+411 VQMAATSLLMPVYAW

-465 LVYPRNIDRQTG
+465 LVYPRRIDRETG
-477 WVSNADYRLLAAVV
+477 WVANADYRLLAAIV

-502 RRSVQEADQLLVDG
+502 RRSVQEADQLLVNG
-516 DYIGDIIRRTYRRDA
+516 DYIGDIIRRTYNRDA
-531 IDCPAG
+531 VDCPAG
-537 CHVAASGYP
+537 CHVAASGFP
-546 LPIEQR
+546 LPVDAR
-552 FSGGLTVNGF
+552 FAGGLTINGY

-586 AMALVRERHPR
+586 AIAEVRKRHPR
-597 AQLVIPGPPT
+597 VQLVIPGPFT
-607 SHTATLEALVTEL
+607 SHTESLQALVAEL
-620 GLQDAVL
+620 GLTDSVF
-627 FLGAITEDE
+627 FLGPIAEDE
-636 LQALYEGAAVYVYP
+636 LQKLYEGAAVYVYP

-691 PLDVTDYAAG
+691 PLVVTDFAEG
-701 IAGLLDDRDANQ
+701 ISGLLENPTENQ
-713 ATGVRAFAWARR
+713 GIGERAFEWARR
-725 FDWERHVDVL
+725 FDWERHLDTL
-735 ERSVLEV
+735 ERAVLDV
-742 ARAHEQYSLQAAT
+742 ARVHERIAAEAAT
-755 A
+755 G

>member
-1 MTDSARSSLPA
+1 
-12 SARNRWIRLVLQTA
+12 VGLQTA
-26 FGLALLWLW
+26 FGLFLLWLW

-41 PEVVSHMHVTSWWPV
+41 PEVASHARVHSWPA
-56 PMMVLLSLVTS
+56 VLLMICLFLITS
-67 LIRARRWLLLLR
+67 LIRSRRWLLLLR

-87 RAFAMNGA
+87 RAFAMNAA
-95 GGLLNYV
+95 GGILNYV
-102 LPIRSGDAARAWWL
+102 VPIRSGDAARAWWL

-135 ACDLAAVAAVLAG
+135 ACDLTGVAIVLAILEIVAA
-148 LEVVALTGAVQAPR
+148 TGAVSAPR
-162 GLLGAAALAAA
+162 GLLGAAALAVA

-184 GPRIARSPLARR
+184 GPRIARSSLARR
-196 VLPTR
+196 LLPPR
-201 VASGLAGQ
+201 LAAALAGQ

-226 ARLAALTAVAL
+226 TKLAGLTALAL
-237 VIDAFNFTLLFTAVG
+237 LVDAFNFTLLFTAVG
-252 VPVPTWKAMAAYP
+252 VQVPMLKAMAAYP
-265 ALLLSFAVP
+265 ALLLSFAIP

-290 LGGGLGLGAAVAA
+290 LGGGLGLAPVVAA
-303 GAIVLYHAITAGYSL
+303 GAIVLYHAITAGYAL
-318 VIGTLSFLLVGGRRR
+318 VLGLLGFLLVGGRRR
-333 AQAGGPKR
+333 LRAGGPRR

-370 YAVECYAPTVDESR
+370 FEVECYAPTVDASR

-389 IRDVRVRTFL
+389 IGAVRVRTFL
-399 PQLPRWIPYREA
+399 PQLPRWVPFREA
-411 VQMAATSLLMPLYAW
+411 WQMAAASLLMPLYAW

-448 ARLMDVPYVVYL
+448 ARLIDVPYVVYL

-465 LVYPRNIDRQTG
+465 LVYPRSIDRETG
-477 WVSNADYRLLAAVV
+477 WVANADYRLLAAIV
-491 LRATRFVAWAD
+491 LRATKFVAWAD
-502 RRSVQEADQLLVDG
+502 RRSVQEADRLLVNG
-516 DYIGDIIRRTYRRDA
+516 DYIGDIIRGIYRRDA
-531 IDCPAG
+531 VDCPAG
-537 CHVAASGYP
+537 CHVAASGFP
-546 LPIEQR
+546 LPREAR
-552 FSGGLTVNGF
+552 FSGGLTINGY

-586 AMALVRERHPR
+586 AIQEVRNHHPKV
-597 AQLVIPGPPT
+597 QLVIPGPAT
-607 SHTATLEALVTEL
+607 SHTAALKALTTEL
-620 GLQDAVL
+620 TLTDGVL
-627 FLGAITEDE
+627 FLGAITEEE
-636 LQALYEGAAVYVYP
+636 LNRLYEGAAVYVYP

-671 AWNQAGPTVTV
+671 AWNQAGPTVTL

-691 PLDVTDYAAG
+691 PLEVGDYAGA
-701 IAGLLDDRDANQ
+701 IASLLDDPAANQ
-713 ATGVRAFAWARR
+713 ATGERAFEWARR
-725 FDWERHVDVL
+725 FDWERHVDIL
-735 ERSVLEV
+735 GRAILEV
-742 ARAHEQYSLQAAT
+742 ARAHERGAAGF
-755 A
+755 ADEASIA

>member
-1 MTDSARSSLPA
+1 M
-12 SARNRWIRLVLQTA
+12 NRWFRLGVQTA

-35 LRTVSL
+35 MRTVSL
-41 PEVVSHMHVTSWWPV
+41 PEVVSHARVHSWWAV
-56 PMMVLLSLVTS
+56 ALMLFLALVTS
-67 LIRARRWLLLLR
+67 VIRARRWMLLLR

-87 RAFAMNGA
+87 RAFAMNAA
-95 GGLLNYV
+95 GSLLNYV

-116 WRRHRVPAGSALAT
+116 WRRHRIPAGSALAT

-135 ACDLAAVAAVLAG
+135 ACDLAAVAVVLAG
-148 LEVVALTGAVQAPR
+148 LGVVALTGVVHAPR
-162 GLLGAAALAAA
+162 GLAGAVALALA

-178 LGTALA
+178 LGTALL
-184 GPRIARSPLARR
+184 GPRIARSRVARR
-196 VLPTR
+196 VLPPR
-201 VASGLAGQ
+201 IASGLAGQ

-219 LWTPALA
+219 LLSPELAVRLAGLTALA
-226 ARLAALTAVAL
+226 LA
-237 VIDAFNFTLLFTAVG
+237 IDAFNFTLLFTAVG
-252 VPVPTWKAMAAYP
+252 ISVPTLQAMAAYP
-265 ALLLSFAVP
+265 AILLSFAVP

-285 AGSLV
+285 AGALV
-290 LGGGLGLGAAVAA
+290 LGGGLGLASSVAA
-303 GAIVLYHAITAGYSL
+303 GAIVLYHGITASYALALG
-318 VIGTLSFLLVGGRRR
+318 VLSFFLVGGRRR
-333 AQAGGPKR
+333 ARAGGPRR

-355 ERIVIEEV
+355 ERLVIEEV

-370 YAVECYAPTVDESR
+370 YEVECYAPTVDATR

-389 IRDVRVRTFL
+389 IGEVRVKTFL
-399 PQLPRWIPYREA
+399 PQLPRWFPFREA
-411 VQMAATSLLMPLYAW
+411 AQMAATSVLMPLYAW

-477 WVSNADYRLLAAVV
+477 WVSNADYRLLAAIV

-502 RRSVQEADQLLVDG
+502 RRSVQEADQLLVNG
-516 DYIGDIIRRTYRRDA
+516 DYIGDIIRTTYRRAA

-537 CHVAASGYP
+537 CHVAATGFP
-546 LPIEQR
+546 LPAESR
-552 FSGGLTVNGF
+552 FGGGLTINGY

-586 AMALVRERHPR
+586 AVMEVRKSQPR
-597 AQLVIPGPPT
+597 TQLVIPGPPT
-607 SHTATLEALVTEL
+607 SHTDSLKTLVREL
-620 GLQDAVL
+620 GLEDAVI

-636 LQALYEGAAVYVYP
+636 LQSLYEGAAVYVYP

-656 GMGVIESMAKGVPVV
+656 GMGVIESMSRGVPVV

-682 GPGTGHLAE
+682 ARGTGYLAE
-691 PLDVTDYAAG
+691 PLEVDDYAAG
-701 IAGLLDDRDANQ
+701 IAKLLASRSENQ
-713 ATGVRAFAWARR
+713 ATGQRAFDWARR
-725 FDWERHVDVL
+725 FDWERHIDIL
-735 ERSVLEV
+735 ERAVLEV
-742 ARAHEQYSLQAAT
+742 ARAHEQISAEAAT

>member
-1 MTDSARSSLPA
+1 LV
-12 SARNRWIRLVLQTA
+12 NRWLRLGLQTA
-26 FGLALLWLW
+26 VGLLLLWLW

-41 PEVVSHMHVTSWWPV
+41 PEVLSHARVHNWWAVVLMLLLFVTASA
-56 PMMVLLSLVTS
+56 
-67 LIRARRWLLLLR
+67 IRARRWLLLLR
-79 PLAPVGMV
+79 SLAPVGMV
-87 RAFAMNGA
+87 RAFAMNAA
-95 GGLLNYV
+95 GSLLNYV
-102 LPIRSGDAARAWWL
+102 LPIRSGDAARVWWL

-135 ACDLAAVAAVLAG
+135 ACDLAAVALILAG
-148 LEVVALTGAVQAPR
+148 LEVVALSGLVSAPR
-162 GLLGAAALAAA
+162 GLIGAAGLAVAM
-173 LLAAV
+173 LATV
-178 LGTALA
+178 VGTALL

-196 VLPTR
+196 VLPRR
-201 VASGLAGQ
+201 VSSALAGQ

-226 ARLAALTAVAL
+226 ARLAGFTVLAL
-237 VIDAFNFTLLFTAVG
+237 VIDAFSFTLLFVAVG
-252 VPVPTWKAMAAYP
+252 VDVPVLKAMAAYP
-265 ALLLSFAVP
+265 ALLLSFAIP

-290 LGGGLGLGAAVAA
+290 LVGGLGLGAAVAA
-303 GAIVLYHAITAGYSL
+303 GAIVLYHAVTAANALMLGLLSL
-318 VIGTLSFLLVGGRRR
+318 FLLGGKRR
-333 AQAGGPKR
+333 AQGATRR

-370 YAVECYAPTVDESR
+370 YEVECYAPTVDASR

-389 IRDVRVRTFL
+389 IGDVRVRTFL
-399 PQLPRWIPYREA
+399 PQLPRWFPYREA
-411 VQMAATSLLMPLYAW
+411 IQMAVTSLVMPLYAW

-477 WVSNADYRLLAAVV
+477 WVSNADYRLLASIV

-502 RRSVQEADQLLVDG
+502 RRSVQEADQLLVNG
-516 DYIGDIIRRTYRRDA
+516 DYIGDIIRKTYRRDA

-537 CHVAASGYP
+537 CHVAAAGFP
-546 LPIEQR
+546 LPVEKR
-552 FSGGLTVNGF
+552 FSGGLTINGY

-586 AMALVRERHPR
+586 AMAGVRKSHPR
-597 AQLVIPGPPT
+597 VQLVVPGPAT
-607 SHTATLEALVTEL
+607 SHTATLKALVAEL
-620 GLQDAVL
+620 GLDESVL

-636 LQALYEGAAVYVYP
+636 LQNLYEGAAVYTYP

-682 GPGTGHLAE
+682 GPKTGYLAE
-691 PLDVTDYAAG
+691 PLEVSDYAA
-701 IAGLLDDRDANQ
+701 AVTKLLDDPAENE
-713 ATGVRAFAWARR
+713 ATGERAFAWARR
-725 FDWERHVDVL
+725 FDWERHLDIL
-735 ERSVLEV
+735 ERTVLEV
-742 ARAHEQYSLQAAT
+742 ARSHEQIAAEAAT

>member
-1 MTDSARSSLPA
+1 V
-12 SARNRWIRLVLQTA
+12 NRWLRLALQTA
-26 FGLALLWLW
+26 FGLVLLWLW

-41 PEVVSHMHVTSWWPV
+41 PEVLSHARVHNWWPV
-56 PMMVLLSLVTS
+56 FLMVVLALLTTM
-67 LIRARRWLLLLR
+67 IRARRWLMLLR

-87 RAFAMNGA
+87 RAFAMNAA

-102 LPIRSGDAARAWWL
+102 LPIRSGEAARTWWL

-135 ACDLAAVAAVLAG
+135 ACDLAAVAVVLAG
-148 LEVVALTGAVQAPR
+148 LEIVAATGALSAPR
-162 GLLGAAALAAA
+162 GLLGAAALAVA

-178 LGTALA
+178 LGTALV
-184 GPRIARSPLARR
+184 GPRLARSRLARR
-196 VLPTR
+196 LLPAR
-201 VASGLAGQ
+201 VAAGLAGQ

-226 ARLAALTAVAL
+226 WRLAAFTVVAL
-237 VIDAFNFTLLFTAVG
+237 VIDAFNFTLLFAAVG
-252 VPVPTWKAMAAYP
+252 VPVLPLKAMAAYP
-265 ALLLSFAVP
+265 AILLSFAVP

-290 LGGGLGLGAAVAA
+290 LGGGLGLAPAVAA
-303 GAIVLYHAITAGYSL
+303 GAIVLYHAITAGNAL
-318 VIGTLSFLLVGGRRR
+318 VLGLLSFFLVGGRRR
-333 AQAGGPKR
+333 TKAGGTRR
-341 IAVFHCGFTYSGGG
+341 IAVFHCGFTYAGGG
-355 ERIVIEEV
+355 ERLVIEEV

-370 YAVECYAPTVDESR
+370 YEVECYAPTVDASR

-389 IRDVRVRTFL
+389 ISQVGVRTFL
-399 PQLPRWIPYREA
+399 PQLPRWFPFREA
-411 VQMAATSLLMPLYAW
+411 AQMAATSLLMPLYAW

-477 WVSNADYRLLAAVV
+477 WVTNTDYRLLAAIV

-516 DYIGDIIRRTYRRDA
+516 DYIGDIIRKTYRRDA
-531 IDCPAG
+531 VDCPAG
-537 CHVAASGYP
+537 CHVPASGFP
-546 LPIEQR
+546 LSVDAR
-552 FSGGLTVNGF
+552 FAGGLTINGY

-586 AMALVRERHPR
+586 AMVEVHKRHPR
-597 AQLVIPGPPT
+597 SQLVVAG
-607 SHTATLEALVTEL
+607 SATLYTESMKALASEL
-620 GLQDAVL
+620 GLADHVF
-627 FLGAITEDE
+627 FLGAINEEE
-636 LQALYEGAAVYVYP
+636 LQTLYEGAAVYVYP

-656 GMGVIESMAKGVPVV
+656 GMGVIESMARGVPVV

-682 GPGTGHLAE
+682 GPGTGFLAE
-691 PLDVTDYAAG
+691 PLEVGDFATG
-701 IAGLLDDRDANQ
+701 IIEMLDSPAENQ
-713 ATGVRAFAWARR
+713 ATGQRAFEWARR
-725 FDWERHVDVL
+725 FDWERHIDVL
-735 ERSVLEV
+735 ERTVLEV
-742 ARAHEQYSLQAAT
+742 ARSHEQVAAE
-755 A
+755 AASA

>member
-1 MTDSARSSLPA
+1 VK
-12 SARNRWIRLVLQTA
+12 RWLRLALQTA
-26 FGLALLWLW
+26 FGLFLLWLW

-41 PEVVSHMHVTSWWPV
+41 PEVASHARVQSWPAV
-56 PMMVLLSLVTS
+56 ALMIVLFLVTS

-79 PLAPVGMV
+79 PIAPVGMV
-87 RAFAMNGA
+87 RAFAMNAA

-102 LPIRSGDAARAWWL
+102 VPIRSGDAARAWWL

-135 ACDLAAVAAVLAG
+135 ACDLAGVAVVLGVLGLVAATGVVSAPSG
-148 LEVVALTGAVQAPR
+148 LF
-162 GLLGAAALAAA
+162 GAAALAIL

-184 GPRIARSPLARR
+184 GPRIARSWLARR
-196 VLPTR
+196 LLPAR
-201 VASGLAGQ
+201 FASMLAGQ

-226 ARLAALTAVAL
+226 ARLAALTALAL
-237 VIDAFNFTLLFTAVG
+237 LIDAFNFTLLFTAVG
-252 VPVPTWKAMAAYP
+252 IQVPMLKAMAAYP
-265 ALLLSFAVP
+265 AILLSFAVP
-274 AGPGYLGNLEV
+274 AGPGYLGNLEI

-290 LGGGLGLGAAVAA
+290 LGGGLGLAAPVAA
-303 GAIVLYHAITAGYSL
+303 GAIVLYHAITAGNAL
-318 VIGTLSFLLVGGRRR
+318 AIGLIGFLLVGGRRR
-333 AQAGGPKR
+333 MRAGGPRR

-370 YAVECYAPTVDESR
+370 FEVECYAPTVDASR

-389 IRDVRVRTFL
+389 IGEVRVRTFL
-399 PQLPRWIPYREA
+399 PQLPRWVPYREA
-411 VQMAATSLLMPLYAW
+411 LQMAASSLLMPLYAW
-426 RFRGVDAIVGCN
+426 RLRGIDAIVACN

-448 ARLMDVPYVVYL
+448 ARLIDVPYVVYL

-465 LVYPRNIDRQTG
+465 LVYPRSIDRETG
-477 WVSNADYRLLAAVV
+477 WVANADYRLLAAIVV
-491 LRATRFVAWAD
+491 RATRFVAWAD
-502 RRSVQEADQLLVDG
+502 RRSVQEADQLLVNG
-516 DYIGDIIRRTYRRDA
+516 DYIGDIIRGIYRREA
-531 IDCPAG
+531 VDCPAG
-537 CHVAASGYP
+537 CHVAASGFP
-546 LPIEQR
+546 LPRDQR
-552 FSGGLTVNGF
+552 FAGGLTINGY

-586 AMALVRERHPR
+586 ALQEVRQSHPKV
-597 AQLVIPGPPT
+597 QLVIPGPAT
-607 SHTATLEALVTEL
+607 SHTASLHALATEL
-620 GLQDAVL
+620 KLDDAVI
-627 FLGAITEDE
+627 FLGPITEDE
-636 LQALYEGAAVYVYP
+636 LNRLYEGAAVYVYP

-691 PLDVTDYAAG
+691 PLEVDDYAAG
-701 IAGLLDDRDANQ
+701 ITALLDDPAANQ
-713 ATGVRAFAWARR
+713 ATGERAFEWARR
-725 FDWERHVDVL
+725 FDWERHLDKL
-735 ERSVLEV
+735 ESAVMEV
-742 ARAHEQYSLQAAT
+742 ARSHERVSAEAAT